1 MSRACSKFCRS
12 KASLLVPCAFGVR
25 RGERHAN
32 TEEGSDEEMNR
43 NEFTSRARP
52 EEEKE
57 L

>member
-1 MSRACSKFCRS
+1 MSRACSKFCGS

-25 RGERHAN
+25 RRERHAN

-43 NEFTSRARP
+43 NEFMSRARP